1 MPIACQPHRAGRR
14 AGGNAG
20 DAFPRRLRWGV
31 LRAGLALGLSLTL
44 AAPVWSQ
51 TDDGYAAYE
60 RGDYTAAKRIWTPL
74 AERGDALAQYNLG
87 LLYHHGLGVERGLFQ
102 AAKWYVRAAENGDAD
117 AQNAIGDLYVAGLWG
132 KKDYAK
138 AATWYELAAEQG
150 HVEAQ
155 RKLGDLLAR
164 GKGVKRNTDMAM
176 AWLRTAADKGDAKAR
191 RRLRE
196 LEAKRKRAPGGGSQ
210 AETGT
215 RQETLST
222 RIAAVPRI
230 KPGRKCPI
238 FAKAPY
244 DVNVKIE
251 VPSAPINHD
260 LSIRQLG
267 RLAPHG
273 PGSQILGLT
282 SYPLEIK
289 TAARYSYVPVGK
301 TYCFFVTA
309 VDVILRYPT
318 MDIYVAK
325 EYQPGSCP
333 YHEILLHEEDHVRV
347 ARASLELYAPKV
359 RKALTSYRIPTGL
372 EPVVVSSPTQAKER
386 MEGLSQELLTPVY
399 REMMD
404 ALRKDQAALDTPGE
418 YRRIRRRC
426 RQW

>member
-1 MPIACQPHRAGRR
+1 MRIVCQPHHSGRR
-14 AGGNAG
+14 GGPIAG
-20 DAFPRRLRWGV
+20 DALPRRLRRGV
-31 LRAGLALGLSLTL
+31 LRAGLAIGLSLTL
-44 AAPVWSQ
+44 AAPGWSQ
-51 TDDGYAAYE
+51 TDDGYAAYK
-60 RGDYTAAKRIWTPL
+60 RGDYTAAHRIWEPL
-74 AERGDALAQYNLG
+74 AERGDASAQYNLG
-87 LLYHHGLGVERGLFQ
+87 LLYQHGLGVERGLPE

-117 AQNAIGDLYVAGLWG
+117 AQNVIGDLYIASLWG

-138 AATWYELAAEQG
+138 AATWYELAAKQG

-196 LEAKRKRAPGGGSQ
+196 IEAKHKRAAGGGSE
-210 AETGT
+210 AETGLQ
-215 RQETLST
+215 QETLST

-230 KPGRKCPI
+230 NPGRKCPI

-251 VPSAPINHD
+251 VPGAPINHS

-267 RLAPHG
+267 RLTPHG

-289 TAARYSYVPVGK
+289 TAARYSYVRVGK
-301 TYCFFVTA
+301 TYCFFVTGI
-309 VDVILRYPT
+309 DVTLRYPS

-325 EYQPGSCP
+325 EYRPGSCP

-359 RKALTSYRIPTGL
+359 RKVLTSYVIPTGL
-372 EPVVVSSPTQAKER
+372 EPVVVSSPTEAKQR
-386 MEGLSQELLTPVY
+386 MEGLSQDLLKPVY
-399 REMMD
+399 QEMMD
-404 ALRKDQAALDTPGE
+404 ALRSDQAALDTPSE

-426 RQW
+426 RRW

>member
-164 GKGVKRNTDMAM
+164 GKGVKRNTGVDM
-176 AWLRTAADKGDAKAR
+176 AWLRTGADKGEARAR
-191 RRLRE
+191 RRVRE
-196 LEAKRKRAPGGGSQ
+196 SEAKLKRAPGGGSK

-238 FAKAPY
+238 LAKAPY
-244 DVNVKIE
+244 DVNAKIE
-251 VPSAPINHD
+251 VPGAPINHN
-260 LSIRQLG
+260 LSLRQLG
-267 RLAPHG
+267 RLMPHG
-273 PGSQILGLT
+273 PGSQVLGLT

-404 ALRKDQAALDTPGE
+404 ELRKDQAALDTPGE

-426 RQW
+426 RHW

>member
-1 MPIACQPHRAGRR
+1 M
-14 AGGNAG
+14 
-20 DAFPRRLRWGV
+20 
-31 LRAGLALGLSLTL
+31 
-44 AAPVWSQ
+44 AAPGWSQ
-51 TDDGYAAYE
+51 TDDGYDAYK
-60 RGDYTAAKRIWTPL
+60 RGNYTAAHRIWEPL
-74 AERGDALAQYNLG
+74 AERGDASAQYNLG
-87 LLYHHGLGVERGLFQ
+87 LLYQHGLGVERGISE

-138 AATWYELAAEQG
+138 AARWYELAAEQG
-150 HVEAQ
+150 LVEAQ
-155 RKLGDLLAR
+155 RKFGDLLAR
-164 GKGVKRNTDMAM
+164 GKGVEQNTDLAIS
-176 AWLRTAADKGDAKAR
+176 WLRAAANEGDAKAR
-191 RRLRE
+191 RRLSE
-196 LEAKRKRAPGGGSQ
+196 IEAKRKRAAGGGSQ
-210 AETGT
+210 AETGMQ
-215 RQETLST
+215 QETLST

-230 KPGRKCPI
+230 NTGSKCPI

-251 VPSAPINHD
+251 IPGAPINHG

-267 RLAPHG
+267 RLKPHG

-301 TYCFFVTA
+301 TYCFFVTGI
-309 VDVILRYPT
+309 DVVLRYPT

-325 EYQPGSCP
+325 EYRPGSCP

-359 RKALTSYRIPTGL
+359 RQALTSYVIPTGL
-372 EPVVVSSPTQAKER
+372 EPVVVSSPKQAKQR
-386 MEGLSQELLTPVY
+386 MKGLSQQLLKPVY
-399 REMMD
+399 QEMMD
-404 ALRKDQAALDTPGE
+404 ELRKGQAALDTPSE

-426 RQW
+426 KRW